1 MSWLLV
7 LSLLTAPATDPRA
20 QVAQL
25 IMDDEV
31 AAALVA
37 TERFLALDPE
47 SGARLGFS
55 YLRGRLLDRLGRS
68 REAADAFLEA
78 VSSSPRFNYHSF
90 LRLAL
95 DYERLGHP
103 EMAAGLAAKVV
114 AAGQPADRIGEA
126 SALLRRV
133 LQAGGDCRVLAAI
146 RENSL
151 AEGSR
156 RQIQLARAEC
166 AALAGEMDKAAR
178 GVMALLTESRRD
190 ESGREAARL
199 AVRRLRVGSGNE
211 DYDLALLVG
220 LTFHD
225 HREFAQSSWI
235 LDTVF
240 SAASDAASSE
250 AQAGSLSR
258 AEFDS
263 RYARVRNDF
272 WQGHYRQA
280 SSGFARLAAWA
291 AEPEQQAKA
300 WFQVGRC
307 QETEGD
313 WTAAAKSYRR
323 AYATEP
329 QGDWASAG
337 LLAALRLE
345 WRSGQEES
353 ALELYQLLRSK
364 RSWRGHTARAA
375 LFLAASDLVRG
386 RGDRAGPWLDQ
397 ARRSGARVVEV
408 AYWRGRWVEAQ
419 LAAGVAAATPAA
431 AVGAYLTSMRAATY
445 HPLAQAA
452 RARLRQPRLAAVAH
466 AEGTRLARSGRESDL
481 YAAWLLLGGLDP
493 NGRRALQTLAS
504 RLARDPVAGPFLR
517 MGPAPIERWVLW
529 KSSSSDP
536 DQALL
541 ALGLWDEGASVI
553 SRFFPVTDPDLA
565 FTGSLLLARSGQ
577 TRRALTLAEVLA
589 QRLPAKVPS
598 VLLPAQYRRLLYPL
612 PYREMLTRAAAAGT
626 VDPLLLASV
635 IREESRFDPK
645 ALSNASAR
653 GLTQFTLQTAR
664 RFSDELG
671 IEDFSAS
678 DLYRPEISIALGA
691 AYISDLRRQFGN
703 ADHAV
708 VASYNA
714 GEDQARV
721 WLGHCFSRELAEYY
735 TKVGFDQT
743 RNYLRKVFTSWAQYR
758 EIYGEV
764 GAVDQDQLQLPGPS

>member
-7 LSLLTAPATDPRA
+7 LSLLAAPASDPRA

-25 IMDDEV
+25 MMDDEV
-31 AAALVA
+31 AAALTA
-37 TERFLALDPE
+37 TERLLALDPE
-47 SGARLGFS
+47 TGARLGFS

-68 REAADAFLEA
+68 QEAADAFLEA
-78 VSSSPRFNYHSF
+78 VSASPRFNYHSF
-90 LRLAL
+90 LRLAF

-114 AAGQPADRIGEA
+114 VAGQPADRIGEA

-133 LQAGGDCRVLAAI
+133 LRDGGDCRVLAAI
-146 RENSL
+146 REASM
-151 AEGSR
+151 ADDAR

-166 AALAGEMDKAAR
+166 AVARGEVDKASR
-178 GVMALLTESRRD
+178 LVLTLLRENRRD
-190 ESGREAARL
+190 EPGREAARL
-199 AVRRLRVGSGNE
+199 AVRRLEVGGGNG
-211 DYDLALLVG
+211 DTDLALLVG

-225 HREFAQSSWI
+225 HREFSQSSWI

-240 SAASDAASSE
+240 SASPPEAAD
-250 AQAGSLSR
+250 GSLSR
-258 AEFDS
+258 GEFDS

-280 SSGFARLAAWA
+280 GAGFTRLATLAG
-291 AEPEQQAKA
+291 EVEQQAKA

-307 QETEGD
+307 QETEGE
-313 WTAAAKSYRR
+313 WTPAAASYRR
-323 AYATEP
+323 AYATDT

-337 LLAALRLE
+337 LLAAMRLE
-345 WRSGQEES
+345 WRSGQEAP

-386 RGDRAGPWLDQ
+386 RGDRAESWLDQ

-408 AYWRGRWVEAQ
+408 AYWRGRLAEAQ
-419 LAAGVAAATPAA
+419 LADGSGSATPAA
-431 AVGAYLTSMRAATY
+431 AVAAYLTSIRAAPY

-452 RARLRQPRLAAVAH
+452 RLRLRQSELAKV
-466 AEGTRLARSGRESDL
+466 ARSEALRLSRGSRESDL
-481 YAAWLLLGGLDP
+481 YAAWLLLGGIDP
-493 NGRRALQTLAS
+493 DGRRALQKLAS
-504 RLARDPVAGPFLR
+504 RLARDPAAGPFLR

-529 KSSSSDP
+529 KSSSAGP
-536 DQALL
+536 EQELL
-541 ALGLWDEGASVI
+541 ALGLWDEGAAVI
-553 SRFFPVTDPDLA
+553 SRFFPVSSPDLA

-577 TRRALTLAEVLA
+577 TRRALTIAEVLA

-612 PYREMLTRAAAAGT
+612 PYRETLTQAAVAGAI
-626 VDPLLLASV
+626 DPLLLAAV

-664 RFSDELG
+664 RFGDQLG
-671 IEDFSAS
+671 IDNFTAA
-678 DLYRPEISIALGA
+678 DLYRPEVSIPLGA
-691 AYISDLRRQFGN
+691 AYLSELRRRFGS

-721 WLGHCFSRELAEYY
+721 WLGHCYSRELAEYY

-743 RNYLRKVFTSWAQYR
+743 RNYLRKVFSSWAQYQ
-758 EIYGEV
+758 EIYGELNT
-764 GAVDQDQLQLPGPS
+764 GSQAQLQLPGPG